1 VHRWRGIFSRC
12 SRYNLNRMIRPPS
25 LIVISFAAIAA
36 LFSAS
41 KFPATTTAHA
51 QELDFELDATARV
64 LPEVGPGVR
73 ALRRDKAGRY
83 YALSSPGTSVMAYHA
98 NGRLLGKVP
107 PDPTKETAIVNGVD
121 FDVDATGQIYVA
133 DTGSNL
139 IRVYSNIEDEGR
151 DIAEFPVSA
160 PVSVAAL
167 PDGEIAVTSIH
178 VHRLI
183 QIYDL
188 HGKML
193 REFGYLED
201 LADHRDLNRYLNSG
215 RLITDPSNHLY
226 LAFLHLPEPTVRRYD
241 RTGTSTLQI
250 ELNTLEFAP
259 EATAKRRV
267 IQEQDEKGKP
277 IDLKPVINAVGVDPV
292 DGDIWIAVDDELVHY
307 DSTGDRKGTTYRT
320 FTADGTRVAPVSI
333 LVEPTR
339 LLLAADPIGVYAF
352 ARPDKMNGNPET
364 KPAEKSESKPGDKTA
379 GAATKPA
386 APSQKP

>member
-1 VHRWRGIFSRC
+1 M
-12 SRYNLNRMIRPPS
+12 NRRAPS
-25 LIVISFAAIAA
+25 LVAISFAAIAA
-36 LFSAS
+36 FFGAS
-41 KFPATTTAHA
+41 KFPAATTAHA

-73 ALRRDKAGRY
+73 GLRRDKAGRY
-83 YALSSPGTSVMAYHA
+83 YALSAPGSSVMAYHA

-121 FDVDATGQIYVA
+121 FDVDPTGQIFVA
-133 DTGSNL
+133 DGGANL

-160 PVSVAAL
+160 PISVAAL

-183 QIYDL
+183 QIFDF
-188 HGKML
+188 HGKLL

-201 LADHRDLNRYLNSG
+201 LADHRDLNRYLNAG
-215 RLITDPSNHLY
+215 RLVTDPARNLY

-241 RTGTSTLQI
+241 RTGASTLEI
-250 ELNTLEFAP
+250 ALNTLEFAP

-267 IQEQDEKGKP
+267 IQDQDEKGKP

-292 DGDIWIAVDDELVHY
+292 SGDIWIAVDDELVHY
-307 DSTGDRKGTTYRT
+307 NSTGDRKGETYRT
-320 FTADGTRVAPVSI
+320 FTAEGTRVAPVSI
-333 LVEPTR
+333 LVEPSR

-352 ARPDKMNGNPET
+352 ARPDKMGSNPEP
-364 KPAEKSESKPGDKTA
+364 KPAEKSDSKPGDKPA
-379 GAATKPA
+379 GPTEKPGAT
-386 APSQKP
+386 SQKP

>member
-1 VHRWRGIFSRC
+1 M
-12 SRYNLNRMIRPPS
+12 NRRAPS
-25 LIVISFAAIAA
+25 IVAISFSAIAA
-36 LFSAS
+36 FFGAS
-41 KFPATTTAHA
+41 KFPAAATTAHA

-73 ALRRDKAGRY
+73 GLRRDKAGRY
-83 YALSSPGTSVMAYHA
+83 YALSAPGSSVMAYHA

-121 FDVDATGQIYVA
+121 FDVDPTGQIYVA
-133 DTGSNL
+133 DTGANL

-183 QIYDL
+183 QIFDF
-188 HGKML
+188 HGKLL

-215 RLITDPSNHLY
+215 RLSTDPASHLY

-241 RTGTSTLQI
+241 RAGTSTLQI

-267 IQEQDEKGKP
+267 IQDQDQKGKP
-277 IDLKPVINAVGVDPV
+277 IDLKPVINAVGVDPIT
-292 DGDIWIAVDDELVHY
+292 GDIWIAVDDELVHY
-307 DSTGDRKGTTYRT
+307 DATGDRKGATYRT

-339 LLLAADPIGVYAF
+339 LLLAADPIGVYSF
-352 ARPDKMNGNPET
+352 ARPDKMNGNTET
-364 KPAEKSESKPGDKTA
+364 KPGEKSEA
-379 GAATKPA
+379 KPA
-386 APSQKP
+386 DKAVAPTAKPSATSQKP